1 MFGRYNPLILT
12 LACIAGTATAKL
24 VQPVVV
30 PGPTGGNEHQ
40 KMGQYFGY
48 PDTDSLLI
56 VRANIDR
63 GGDFSGPTDYPP
75 ERHTAFSSAMD
86 TYFATY
92 EWDDVND
99 FMVSARYWDS
109 ILGFGFWS
117 SEATPSEEATQSDAG
132 RPSLHGTGEGMAIAY
147 HGVVGASD
155 FRVYFNTFDSLSVSW
170 GESQLLA
177 DDINSTN
184 FPFLDRSST
193 GTWMLVCN
201 DGHIGDATGDVMV
214 FLSDDAATWTRS
226 TVQQN
231 AIMNWTLPTGASD
244 PSNGDLYVAYSD
256 DSDAD
261 GDGDVVIHRST
272 DSGVTWSAQQ
282 LVATGEPGGQA
293 VVPSIVVDRDHTVH
307 IIYQSNFSPTY
318 NDGGLTG
325 FKQIG
330 IAGPPLY
337 VSGAFDGSN
346 EWQGG
351 VAVPLNPRANL
362 VAVPDSCGI
371 TPDSVTVATDT
382 LTGMPQLG
390 IYSGPTSDVLHATY
404 NQTYL
409 AESTAEGFSLCMPWQ
424 TWRQSYDLSDE
435 SGWSDR
441 ILVSEISVDQAIAE
455 RNAMYAGITHD
466 VPEAGPGI
474 VWSEMHNGVGPS
486 DVLFKRPL
494 TVMVG
499 IEDSG
504 HGAPRASAGA
514 LLHPA
519 APNPF
524 NPMTRISYEL
534 TRAADVSLVV
544 YDASGRLVR
553 TLEKGPKAAGR
564 HTVAWKGTNDQGVAV
579 SSGIYFYRLD
589 DGERMAT
596 RSMLLVK

>member
-1 MFGRYNPLILT
+1 MSARHNPLLLT
-12 LACIAGTATAKL
+12 LACLGGAASAKL

-48 PDTDSLLI
+48 PAPDSLLT

-63 GGDFSGPTDYPP
+63 GAPFYGPTDYPP
-75 ERHTAFSSAMD
+75 ERHTAFGSAMD
-86 TYFATY
+86 TYFAAY
-92 EWDDVND
+92 EWDAAND
-99 FMVSARYWDS
+99 FMVNTRYWDTV
-109 ILGFGFWS
+109 LGFGFWS
-117 SEATPSEEATQSDAG
+117 SEGTPSEEGTQSDAG
-132 RPSLHGTGEGMAIAY
+132 RPSLHGTADGMAIAY
-147 HGVVGASD
+147 HGVAGPSD
-155 FRVYFNTFDSLSVSW
+155 FQAYFNSFDSLSASW

-177 DDINSTN
+177 DDINSPN

-193 GTWMLVCN
+193 GTWMIVCN

-214 FLSDDAATWTRS
+214 FLSDDTVTWTRS

-231 AIMNWTLPTGASD
+231 AIMSWTLPTGASD

-256 DSDAD
+256 DQD
-261 GDGDVVIHRST
+261 GDEDGDVVIHRST

-282 LVATGEPGGQA
+282 LVAEGAPGGQA
-293 VVPSIVVDRDHTVH
+293 VVPSIVVDRDHRVH
-307 IIYQSNFSPTY
+307 IIFQHNTSPTFE
-318 NDGGLTG
+318 GLLSG
-325 FKQIG
+325 FNEIG
-330 IAGPPLY
+330 IAGPPQY
-337 VSGAFDGSN
+337 VSGAFDGGN

-351 VAVPLNPRANL
+351 VPAPLNPRANL
-362 VAVPDSCGI
+362 VALPDSCGI

-390 IYSGPTSDVLHATY
+390 IYSGPSGDVLHATY

-409 AESTAEGFSLCMPWQ
+409 SISTEGGFSSCPPWQ

-441 ILVSEISVDQAIAE
+441 LQVSEIDVDQAIAG

-474 VWSEMHNGVGPS
+474 IWSEMHNAAGPS
-486 DVLFKRPL
+486 EVMFKRPL
-494 TVMVG
+494 TVG

-504 HGAPRASAGA
+504 GGAPRVSAGA

-544 YDASGRLVR
+544 YDAAGRMVR
-553 TLEKGPKAAGR
+553 MLERGWKAAGR
-564 HTVAWKGTNDQGVAV
+564 HTIAWKGTNDQGVAV
-579 SSGIYFYRLD
+579 SSGVYFYRLD
-589 DGERMAT
+589 DGERVAT